1 MIRRP
6 PRSTRTDTLF
16 PYTTL
21 FRSLADPSDTLAG
34 KVRSYLG
41 EDGHQTQHVK
51 SGGEALA
58 LAQSEPFDLL
68 IVSLHLGNE
77 DGLRLCSQFRS
88 HDETRHVPILLLLDE
103 EDLPRLPKGLEIG
116 VTDYLIKPIDRNALR
131 SEEHTYELQSLMSN
145 SLAVFFLKQKT

>member
-1 MIRRP
+1 MAG
-6 PRSTRTDTLF
+6 SLTDARVL
-16 PYTTL
+16 
-21 FRSLADPSDTLAG
+21 LADPSGTRAG

-88 HDETRHVPILLLLDE
+88 HDEPRHVPILLLLAE

-116 VTDYLIKPIDRNALR
+116 DRESVGSGQGVDVR
-131 SEEHTYELQSLMSN
+131 VELDGRGLN
-145 SLAVFFLKQKT
+145 KKTI